1 MIFPL
6 KPPPRAAVP
15 RGPAAVPRGPA
26 AGESAPLAG
35 ASADPPSSFD
45 TAQVLAELQSAARHV
60 RVPERASRPGADATV
75 LFPGIEIA
83 VLIPCHNEAA
93 TIGAVVNDFRAAL
106 PQARIAVF
114 DNSSSDAT
122 IAEAHAA
129 GAEVFAERRRGKG
142 NVVRRMFAEIS
153 ADVYVMADGDGTYD
167 ASSAPRLV
175 AMIVD
180 ERLDM
185 AIGAR
190 EDVHADAHRAGHALG
205 NRLFNG
211 LYGSLFGS
219 EFGDIFSGYRAFSRR
234 FVKSFPALSS
244 GFEIET
250 ELSVHATQLRLPT
263 AEIMLPYG
271 KRPAGSLSKLS
282 SIRDGWRIL
291 RTFAYL
297 LKETRPAMFFGVPAA
312 AFVAVALVLALPLI
326 ETYLAT
332 GLVPRLPTVILC
344 TGLVILACMSAT
356 CGLILD
362 SLARARVEQK
372 RMLYLA
378 LTQRNG

>member
-1 MIFPL
+1 MTTPL
-6 KPPPRAAVP
+6 QSARWTAAAAGQAPEAKAAPAASAAFDGAALSAALQNAAPHARVP
-15 RGPAAVPRGPA
+15 KRTGPAA
-26 AGESAPLAG
+26 
-35 ASADPPSSFD
+35 D
-45 TAQVLAELQSAARHV
+45 
-60 RVPERASRPGADATV
+60 
-75 LFPGIEIA
+75 LFPAISIA

-93 TIGAVVNDFRAAL
+93 TIGGVVRDFRASL

-114 DNSSSDAT
+114 DNASKDDT
-122 IAEAHAA
+122 IAEACAA

-167 ASSAPRLV
+167 AAAAPRLV
-175 AMIVD
+175 AMIVND
-180 ERLDM
+180 RVDM
-185 AIGAR
+185 AIGVRANLH
-190 EDVHADAHRAGHALG
+190 DDAHRAGHAIG
-205 NRLFNG
+205 NRLFNR
-211 LYGSLFGS
+211 LYGALFGYA
-219 EFGDIFSGYRAFSRR
+219 FRDLFSGYRAFSRR

-250 ELSVHATQLRLPT
+250 ELSVHATQLRLPIG
-263 AEIMLPYG
+263 EIVLPYG
-271 KRPAGSLSKLS
+271 PRAEGSASKLR
-282 SIRDGWRIL
+282 SISDGWRIL

-297 LKETRPAMFFGVPAA
+297 LKETRPAAFFGVPAA
-312 AFVAVALVLALPLI
+312 GFLIAAAVLALPLI

-332 GLVPRLPTVILC
+332 GLVPRFPTAILC

-362 SLARARVEQK
+362 SLARFRAEQK

-378 LTQRNG
+378 LSQRE

>member
-6 KPPPRAAVP
+6 KPSR
-15 RGPAAVPRGPA
+15 PAA
-26 AGESAPLAG
+26 SAG
-35 ASADPPSSFD
+35 AAAHRPAQPEAESPAFD

-60 RVPERASRPGADATV
+60 RVPERASRSAADANV
-75 LFPGIEIA
+75 LFPGVEIA

-93 TIGAVVNDFRAAL
+93 TIGAVVADFRAAL

-122 IAEAHAA
+122 IAEARAA

-167 ASSAPRLV
+167 ASSVSRLV

-180 ERLDM
+180 ERVDM

-190 EDVHADAHRAGHALG
+190 ANVHADAHRAGHAIG
-205 NRLFNG
+205 NRLFNR
-211 LYGSLFGS
+211 LYGALFGS

-250 ELSVHATQLRLPT
+250 EMSVHATQLRLPI

-271 KRPAGSLSKLS
+271 KRPEGSLSKLS
-282 SIRDGWRIL
+282 SIHDGWRIL
-291 RTFAYL
+291 RAFAYL
-297 LKETRPAMFFGVPAA
+297 LKETRPAMFFGAPAA
-312 AFVAVALVLALPLI
+312 IFVIAAIVLVLPLV

-332 GLVPRLPTVILC
+332 GLVPRLPTAILC

-378 LTQRNG
+378 LTQRDG